1 MHQIGMHLSYQ
12 TTPLSE
18 GVSQKITNTIALSN
32 LKSIFSSSIRTSTSY
47 DAFTGVDAI
56 MTLMKM
62 MCINGFLLLI

>member
-32 LKSIFSSSIRTSTSY
+32 LKNIFSSSFRTFTSY
-47 DAFTGVDAI
+47 DA
-56 MTLMKM
+56 M
-62 MCINGFLLLI
+62 MQ